1 MGLGR
6 DLGERAG
13 SDCDSR
19 REWSFPP
26 RFAASL
32 KGFSAGSRRSR
43 RGWPSLSA
51 RTPPCGLKNADLKR
65 RLGLDSSTSSKP
77 PSSDG
82 LRKKEAKPART
93 VRQGERGTARPQ
105 GRSAQEQAGTP
116 SPTPP
121 SYTWRPGG
129 RDPHPLPTSLL
140 PERRNVQGRRQQR
153 EQESL
158 FVIVVR
164 APGGRPHTVPPSSS
178 DRSCSSLSPAINVWS
193 RSSWIS
199 DLA

>member
-105 GRSAQEQAGTP
+105 GRYAQAGRRSGP
-116 SPTPP
+116 DRHSRGARLPP
-121 SYTWRPGG
+121 LRRRPEAFDGAG
-129 RDPHPLPTSLL
+129 D
-140 PERRNVQGRRQQR
+140 GD
-153 EQESL
+153 
-158 FVIVVR
+158 
-164 APGGRPHTVPPSSS
+164 APGLRPAGEA
-178 DRSCSSLSPAINVWS
+178 DRGHRASATRLRLRRLRRAHGGGLSRRRRGAGAIWRASRARRSHSICSS
-193 RSSWIS
+193 
-199 DLA
+199 